1 MSWQNFDWLD
11 FELGEYQGSLHH
23 RVRQAYNAAFGVLK
37 GAYEEARRKLVEDLE
52 KSKDEEDYNLNS
64 QIIDYEDH
72 RWIEQQE
79 ALAAMALTLLASR
92 TKSFL
97 NEQKG
102 RNLDKTHPPKKE
114 RYAGSSELQRRVTE
128 YKERFGVDLEKI
140 ECFETIR
147 EIELARDSC
156 VHKEGIPEEDYLNK
170 TAKRLLDENENISIT
185 PKLLDTFIEEL
196 SRFADALSKVMKEI
210 RKAAAEKKEEKQPV
224 EQPEAK

>member
-23 RVRQAYNAAFGVLK
+23 RVHQAYNAAYRVL
-37 GAYEEARRKLVEDLE
+37 EEEYQKALKKLGEELE
-52 KSKDEEDYNLNS
+52 KSKDEEDFNLNS

-114 RYAGSSELQRRVTE
+114 RYAGSSELQRRITE
-128 YKERFGVDLEKI
+128 YKERFGIDLEKI
-140 ECFETIR
+140 DSFETVR
-147 EIELARDSC
+147 EVELARDSC
-156 VHKEGIPEEDYLNK
+156 VHKEGIPEQDYLDK
-170 TAKRLLDENENISIT
+170 TAKRLLDENGNISIT

-196 SRFADALSKVMKEI
+196 SRFADALSKVMKEV
-210 RKAAAEKKEEKQPV
+210 RKAAVEKKEEKQPV
-224 EQPEAK
+224 ENQETK